1 MVMITHNEAARLE
14 ALRQYQILDTE
25 PEQAYDNIA
34 QLAALICD
42 APIVLVN
49 FIDENRQW
57 FKAKIGLDVPEM
69 PSSVGLCYLCQER
82 RDVVVVYDTWTD
94 EKLAINPVVTS
105 YPYVRFYAGVPLIT
119 PKGDMVGTLCVI
131 DQVPRELSHKQ
142 VEALVAL
149 GRQVISELELRR
161 NLAAV
166 SHFAEELKRTKEK
179 LAHSENLLRTIIES
193 EPECVKL
200 LAKDGTLLEMNPAG
214 LAMIEADSLNQVQG
228 NCIYPVVAT
237 EYRQA
242 FITLTEQVFQ
252 GESGILEFEII
263 GLKGTRRWLETHAVP
278 LRDSDKDIIAL
289 LAVTRDIT
297 ERKRAD
303 ASLRES
309 EQRLKLALQVAK
321 LGSWELDLKT
331 GDLFCSKQSKANY
344 GLSPEIELS
353 YSALQ
358 ERIHPEDRAYMQEAV
373 RQALEERKDYE
384 AEYRNIWSD
393 DSVHWVLARG
403 TGIYDTDGSPTR
415 MIGVTLDITARR
427 QAEEELKRQTKH
439 SQLFAEITLKIR
451 QSLQIEAILQTTV
464 IEVQKLLHADR
475 VMILRLWG
483 DGSGTVMQE
492 AVLPGFPV
500 LLGKNIFEHCFQQ
513 DYQELFRQGRV
524 SAIAK
529 RWALAHIAD
538 IETANIQ
545 SCHKEFLS
553 QFGVKANLVVPILQ
567 RENLW
572 GLLIVHQCEHPREW
586 NNVEIEL
593 LQQLADQIG
602 IALSQAQL
610 LQQETRQRQ
619 DLARSNA
626 ELEQF
631 AYVASHDLQE
641 PLRMVASY
649 LQLLERRYK
658 DNLDARAN
666 EFIGY
671 AVDGAHRM
679 QTLINDLL
687 SYSRVSTRA
696 QPFGLVDCNYIVNC
710 VLSNLKVALEESNA
724 VVTCDTLPEVMA
736 DTTQLSQLFQNLI
749 SNAIKFRS
757 QQPPQIHI
765 GVERTEER
773 WQFAVRDNGIGIETQ
788 YLERIFVI
796 FQRLHTR
803 NKYPGTGI
811 GLAVCKKIVER
822 HSGNIWVE
830 SQPQHGT
837 TFFFTIPD
845 RAGNKL

>member
-1 MVMITHNEAARLE
+1 MMTHKEAARLE

-34 QLAALICD
+34 QLAALICGT
-42 APIVLVN
+42 PIVLVN

-69 PSSVGLCYLCQER
+69 PRSMGLSYLCQEQQ
-82 RDVVVVYDTWTD
+82 DVVVVYDTWTD
-94 EKLAINPVVTS
+94 EKLAKNSVVTS
-105 YPYVRFYAGVPLIT
+105 YPYVRFYVGVPLIT
-119 PKGDMVGTLCVI
+119 PNGDMVGTLCLI
-131 DQVPRELSHKQ
+131 DQVPREISHKQ
-142 VEALVAL
+142 IEALVAL
-149 GRQVISELELRR
+149 SRQVISELELRR
-161 NLAAV
+161 NLAEV
-166 SHFAEELKRTKEK
+166 SRFAEELKRTKEK

-200 LAKDGTLLEMNPAG
+200 LAKDGTVIEMNPAG

-237 EYRQA
+237 EHRQA

-252 GESGILEFEII
+252 GESGMLEFEII
-263 GLKGTRRWLETHAVP
+263 GLKGTCRWLETHAVP
-278 LRDSDKDIIAL
+278 LRDCDKDIIAL

-309 EQRLKLALQVAK
+309 QQRLKLALQAAK

-331 GDLFCSKQSKANY
+331 GELSCTEQCKANY
-344 GLSPEIELS
+344 GLSPETKFS
-353 YSALQ
+353 YSALH
-358 ERIHPEDRAYMQEAV
+358 ERIHPEDRAYMREAV

-393 DSVHWVLARG
+393 NSIHWVLVRG

-415 MIGVTLDITARR
+415 MIGVTLDVTARR
-427 QAEEELKRQTKH
+427 QAEEDLKRQNKR

-464 IEVQKLLHADR
+464 IEVQKLLHTDR
-475 VMILRLWG
+475 VVILRLWA
-483 DGSGTVMQE
+483 DGSATVVQE

-500 LLGKNIFEHCFQQ
+500 LLGKNIFGYCFEQ
-513 DYQELFRQGRV
+513 DCQELFRQGRV
-524 SAIAK
+524 SAIT
-529 RWALAHIAD
+529 D
-538 IETANIQ
+538 SETANIQ
-545 SCHKEFLS
+545 LCHKEFLL
-553 QFGVKANLVVPILQ
+553 QFGIKANLVVPILQ

-572 GLLIVHQCEHPREW
+572 GLLIVDQCEHPREW
-586 NNVEIEL
+586 DNVEIEL

-619 DLARSNA
+619 ELARSNA

-687 SYSRVSTRA
+687 SYSRVSTRS
-696 QPFGLVDCNYIVNC
+696 QPFELVDCHCVLNC
-710 VLSNLKVALEESNA
+710 VLANLKVALEESNA
-724 VVTCDTLPEVMA
+724 VVTYDTLPEVMA
-736 DTTQLSQLFQNLI
+736 DATQLSQLFQNLI

-773 WQFAVRDNGIGIETQ
+773 WQFTVRDNGIGIESQ

-811 GLAVCKKIVER
+811 GLAICKKIVER
-822 HSGNIWVE
+822 HGGNIWVE
-830 SQPQHGT
+830 SQPEHGT

-845 RAGNKL
+845 RAENRLLALN